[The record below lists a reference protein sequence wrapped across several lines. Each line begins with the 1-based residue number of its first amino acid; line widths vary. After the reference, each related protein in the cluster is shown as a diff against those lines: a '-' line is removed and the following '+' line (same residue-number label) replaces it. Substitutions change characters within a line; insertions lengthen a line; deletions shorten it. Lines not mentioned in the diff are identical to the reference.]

1 MSEQLDVRLN
11 YNYPQPSTLTYER
24 PAGTAVNLTNYTGA
38 LKVVSL
44 DDTDAYA
51 TTLTTANGGL
61 TLGGVAGTVT
71 INWHTFIA
79 SLPEVGRY
87 SLHVINAS
95 GGNDM
100 VTTGTIVVE
109 DKP

>member
-1 MSEQLDVRLN
+1 MSEQLNVRLN
-11 YNYPQPSTLTYER
+11 YNYPQPSSLTYER
-24 PAGTAVNLTNYTGA
+24 PAGTAVNLTGYTGA
-38 LKVVSL
+38 CKIISL
-44 DDTDAYA
+44 DDTDLSI

-61 TLGGVAGTVT
+61 TLGGVAGTIA

-79 SLPEVGRY
+79 ILPEVGSY
-87 SLHVINAS
+87 KLYVINGS
-95 GGNDM
+95 GGNDL